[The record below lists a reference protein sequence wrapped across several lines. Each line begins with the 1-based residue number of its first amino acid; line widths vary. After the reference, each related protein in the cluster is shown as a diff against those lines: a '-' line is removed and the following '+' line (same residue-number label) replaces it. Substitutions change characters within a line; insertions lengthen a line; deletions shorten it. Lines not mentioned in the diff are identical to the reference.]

1 VTALRLLLL
10 EDRPADAELVL
21 HELATGGFEFEVTRV
36 DNRDDYRAAL
46 AGELDLILADY
57 NLPQFNALEALSM
70 LNETGRDVPF
80 IIVSGSIGEDVAVA
94 AIRNGA
100 ADYLL
105 KDRLTR
111 LSPAVHQALEQKL
124 LRDEQRRTAAELA
137 ESQERFRRVFEEGAV
152 AMGIVDTTYRFIEV
166 NEAFCQMLG
175 YTREELLKLR
185 VRDVSHPDDYDVA
198 ADLFARAVQGEIPT
212 YRLEKRYLKKTG
224 EEVWVQLSS
233 SMVLDAVGK
242 PAYSIG
248 VMQDITERRRVEQE
262 LQFMAL
268 HDILTGLP
276 NRSLFTDRLQHTMR
290 TATRDQTS
298 FGLLVM
304 DMDRFKEVNDSLGH
318 HSGDLL
324 LQQIASRLRGVLR
337 EIDTV
342 ARLGGDEFGVLPAGG
357 ALLDGTILTATK
369 VLAALD
375 LPFNLGEA
383 NVDVG
388 LSIGIAQ
395 FPEHGQDAETLLRRA
410 DVAMYVAKRNKFG
423 YAVYSPEQDEHSA
436 ARLAMMGE
444 MRQAIRGR
452 ELALHYQPKVDL
464 RRGIV
469 FGVEALVRWNH
480 PERGHLSPD
489 QFVPLAEQ
497 TDLMSSLA
505 RWVMEESLSQLE
517 EWRASGLDLN
527 VAVNLS
533 AGNLHESSLP
543 DDIADLL
550 VKHSLPASCL
560 MVEITESAIMA
571 AQADKTVRR
580 LSEMG
585 VGVSIDDFGTGYSSL
600 SYLKT
605 LPVDEIKIDRSFVRD
620 MAIDSDDAAI
630 VQPTIDLGHNLHI
643 KVVAE
648 GVEDDAT
655 CKMLRMLGCDYAQG
669 YFISPPLP
677 AKELREWLRTSSWGQ
692 PAQSRPRQVSAQ
704 I

>member
-1 VTALRLLLL
+1 ML

-21 HELATGGFEFEVTRV
+21 HELKHTGFEFEVTRV
-36 DNRDDYRAAL
+36 DNRETYRAAL
-46 AGELDLILADY
+46 SADLDLILADY
-57 NLPQFNALEALSM
+57 NLPQFDAMEALRM
-70 LNETGRDVPF
+70 LNETDWDVPF
-80 IIVSGSIGEDVAVA
+80 IIVSGSIGEDVAVSA
-94 AIRNGA
+94 MQLGA

-111 LSPAVHQALEQKL
+111 LGPAVRQAIDQHR
-124 LRDEQRRTAAELA
+124 LRMEQRRTAKELA

-152 AMGIVDTTYRFIEV
+152 GMAVVGLDYRFLEV
-166 NEAFCQMLG
+166 NEALCQMLG
-175 YTREELLKLR
+175 YTRAELLRLSI
-185 VRDVSHPDDYDVA
+185 RDVSHPDDYEFA
-198 ADLFARAVQGEIPT
+198 NDLFNRAIKGEIPN
-212 YRLEKRYLKKTG
+212 YRVEKRYLKRTG
-224 EEVWVQLSS
+224 EEVWVQLSAS
-233 SMVLDAVGK
+233 IVRDTDGK
-242 PAYSIG
+242 APYCIG
-248 VMQDITERRRVEQE
+248 VLQDVTERRRAEQE
-262 LQFMAL
+262 LQFLAL
-268 HDILTGLP
+268 HDTLTGLP
-276 NRSLFTDRLQHTMR
+276 NRSLFTDRLQHAIS
-290 TATRDQTS
+290 TATRDKSS

-318 HSGDLL
+318 HSGDML

-337 EIDTV
+337 EFDTV
-342 ARLGGDEFGVLPAGG
+342 ARLGGDEFGVLPGGG
-357 ALLDGTILTATK
+357 AALEGTVLTAAK

-383 NVDVG
+383 KVDVG

-395 FPEHGQDAETLLRRA
+395 FPEHGRDAETLLRRA

-436 ARLAMMGE
+436 SRLALMGE
-444 MRQAIRGR
+444 MRQAIKGR
-452 ELALHYQPKVDL
+452 QLALHYQPKVDL
-464 RRGIV
+464 RRGTV

-505 RWVMEESLSQLE
+505 RWVMEESLTQLKQ
-517 EWRASGLDLN
+517 WRQTGLDLT

-533 AGNLHESSLP
+533 AANLHEASLP
-543 DDIADLL
+543 EDIAELL
-550 VKHSLPASCL
+550 ARHDLPASCL
-560 MVEITESAIMA
+560 TVEITESAIMA

-677 AKELREWLRTSSWGQ
+677 AEQLQEWLRTSTWGQ
-692 PAQSRPRQVSAQ
+692 PASSRASNRVGART
-704 I
+704 